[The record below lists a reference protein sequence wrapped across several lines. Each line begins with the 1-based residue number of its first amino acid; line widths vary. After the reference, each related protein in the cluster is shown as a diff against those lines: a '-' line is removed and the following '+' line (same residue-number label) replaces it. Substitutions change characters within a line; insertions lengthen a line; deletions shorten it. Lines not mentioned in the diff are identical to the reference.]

1 VRQFQC
7 VTLENWRSQVKRPF
21 VFGGVFASSLIAIAV
36 LVGPNS
42 ISHLFGQSKKARPTK
57 TPSVAAMRA
66 LELREK
72 KAREQFLRDT
82 AQLAKDY
89 EEAGL
94 LEKAKN
100 LLETVQR
107 VDGSIAGVKEKLET
121 IEETILTAN
130 PYQFQVDTAKG
141 WGEPIARVEKGK
153 PFRIAAKGSYRFV
166 LEQTVGPNGFPSE
179 DPIREMTKGIPSG
192 ALMAI
197 IIPLN
202 DRGKP
207 GKPGQPIEV
216 GEGKEITPKENGL
229 LFIGVNAP
237 SGNKNLGKIDVQ
249 LSGYVAPP
257 K

>member
-1 VRQFQC
+1 MK
-7 VTLENWRSQVKRPF
+7 SPF
-21 VFGGVFASSLIAIAV
+21 VFGGVVASGLVIAAV
-36 LVGPNS
+36 LVGPSANS
-42 ISHLFGQSKKARPTK
+42 ELFGQGKKQAKKP
-57 TPSVAAMRA
+57 PSVAAMRA

-94 LEKAKN
+94 LERAKA
-100 LLETVQR
+100 LLKTVQR
-107 VDGSIAGVKEKLET
+107 VDGSIAGVKEKLDT
-121 IEETILTAN
+121 IEETILSAN
-130 PYQFQVDTAKG
+130 PYEFAVDSAKG
-141 WGEPIARVEKGK
+141 WGEPIARVEQGK
-153 PFRIAAKGSYRFV
+153 KFRVAAKGSYKFV
-166 LEQTVGPNGFPSE
+166 VQETVGPTGFPSD
-179 DPIREMTKGIPSG
+179 DPIRQMTKGIPSG

-197 IIPLN
+197 VIPLN

-207 GKPGQPIEV
+207 GKPGQPIEI
-216 GEGKEITPKENGL
+216 GEGKEITPKESGL

-237 SGNKNLGKIDVQ
+237 AGNKNQGNIAVQ

>member
-1 VRQFQC
+1 V
-7 VTLENWRSQVKRPF
+7 NRPL
-21 VFGGVFASSLIAIAV
+21 VFGGIVASVFVMSAV
-36 LVGPNS
+36 LVGPAS
-42 ISHLFGQSKKARPTK
+42 VSDLFGQSSKTTKKP
-57 TPSVAAMRA
+57 PSVAATRA
-66 LELREK
+66 LELREV

-94 LEKAKN
+94 LEKAKE
-100 LLETVQR
+100 LLKTVQR

-141 WGEPIARVEKGK
+141 WGEPIARVEQGK
-153 PFRIAAKGSYRFV
+153 PFRVVAKGSYKFV
-166 LEQTVGPNGFPSE
+166 VQDTLGPTGFPSD
-179 DPIREMTKGIPSG
+179 DPLRQMIKGIPAG

-197 IIPLN
+197 IVPLN
-202 DRGKP
+202 DRGKA
-207 GKPGQPIEV
+207 GKPGQPVEL
-216 GEGKEITPKENGL
+216 GEGKEITPKDSGL

-237 SGNKNLGKIDVQ
+237 AGNKNLGKIDVQ
-249 LSGYVAPP
+249 LSGYLAPP

>member
-1 VRQFQC
+1 M
-7 VTLENWRSQVKRPF
+7 KRPF
-21 VFGGVFASSLIAIAV
+21 VFGGIFASCVVVAVV

-42 ISHLFGQSKKARPTK
+42 ISDLFGQSKKSRPTK
-57 TPSVAAMRA
+57 APSVAAMRA

-89 EEAGL
+89 EDAGL
-94 LEKAKN
+94 LEKAKA
-100 LLETVQR
+100 LLKTVQR
-107 VDGSIAGVKEKLET
+107 VDGSIPGVKEKLET

-130 PYQFQVDTAKG
+130 PYQFQVDASKG
-141 WGEPIARVEKGK
+141 WGEQIARVEKGK
-153 PFRIAAKGSYRFV
+153 PFRIAAKGTYKFV
-166 LEQTVGPNGFPSE
+166 LEGTIGPNGFPSE

-237 SGNKNLGKIDVQ
+237 AGNKNKGQIDVQ